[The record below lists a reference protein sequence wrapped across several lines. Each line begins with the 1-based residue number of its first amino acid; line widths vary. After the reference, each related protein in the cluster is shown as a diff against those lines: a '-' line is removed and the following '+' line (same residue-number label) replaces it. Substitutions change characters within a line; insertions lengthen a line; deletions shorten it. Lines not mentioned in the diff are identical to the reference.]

1 VAQGRKRPDAIY
13 PTLPNNPRALDYWKW
28 LSDVGVPMIAAA
40 HHWVENGGHNQFHTC
55 WGICAPDGDFR
66 FVQDITVREETDG
79 TISVVQG
86 DGGWDNKLRYG
97 AVGTPQYW
105 EGWLNHGDWV
115 AA

>member
-1 VAQGRKRPDAIY
+1 MPKGTRLPDSVY
-13 PTLPNNPRALDYWKW
+13 PAVPKNAGPLDYWKW
-28 LSDVGVPMIAAA
+28 LSAPGVPMVAAR
-40 HHWVENGGHNQFHTC
+40 HHWFENGGHNVPHTC
-55 WGICAPDGDFR
+55 WGVCAPDGDFR

-86 DGGWDNKLRYG
+86 DGGWDNKLVY
-97 AVGTPQYW
+97 GTPGTAQYW